1 MKKRINIL
9 LVFLVLAIIGCSNG
23 EVKESY
29 KKQQYALIRGMNAFQ
44 EGKYSLAIDEYLK
57 AYKIDKTDI
66 FTMKQLAITY
76 SKLNDFENSERFY
89 KKILDIDSKDSITLY
104 NLSVLYYNQKKYR
117 ESLKLLENISIE
129 SVTNE
134 IRKMIGFNYYRLEEL
149 DNAYGELS
157 IIKDFMLDDVEFAK
171 VYSEVLLK
179 LGKLGELHP
188 YISKLY
194 KENPSNYEVV
204 YIYGRHLSENVA
216 RKMEAEDLYRNYI
229 IDYGSN
235 KYIVLE
241 LARLYYLRAEYNEA
255 RKIVNLIP
263 EKLKYDVDVLKM
275 ELKIYDKLGKKTKV
289 IELKELLKKV
299 EKD

>member
-9 LVFLVLAIIGCSNG
+9 LMFVLLVIVGCSNG

-29 KKQQYALIRGMNAFQ
+29 KQQKYALIKGMNASQ
-44 EGKYSLAIDEYLK
+44 EGKYSLAIEEYLK

-66 FTMKQLAITY
+66 FTLKQLAITY
-76 SKLNDFENSERFY
+76 SKLNDYDNSERFY
-89 KKILDIDSKDSITLY
+89 KKILDIEPKDSTTLY
-104 NLSVLYYNQKKYR
+104 NLSVLYYNQKRYD
-117 ESLKLLENISIE
+117 ESLKLLENISVE

-134 IRKMIGFNYYRLEEL
+134 IRKMIGFNYYRLKEYN
-149 DNAYGELS
+149 NAYIELTR
-157 IIKDFMLDDVEFAK
+157 IKDFMFDNIEFAK
-171 VYSEVLLK
+171 IYSEVLLE

-194 KENPSNYEVV
+194 KENKSNYEVV

-216 RKMEAEDLYRNYI
+216 RRREAEEVYREYI
-229 IDYGSN
+229 ISYGPN

-255 RKIVNLIP
+255 RKIINLIP
-263 EKLKYDVDVLKM
+263 EKLKYDKEVLKM
-275 ELKIYDKLGKKTKV
+275 EAKIYEKLGDKTKV
-289 IELKELLKKV
+289 IELEELLKKV
-299 EKD
+299 ERE

>member
-1 MKKRINIL
+1 MKKKINIL
-9 LVFLVLAIIGCSNG
+9 LALVVLVIVGCSNG

-29 KKQQYALIRGMNAFQ
+29 KAQQYALIRGMNASQ

-57 AYKIDKTDI
+57 AYKIDKTDT
-66 FTMKQLAITY
+66 FVMRQLAITY
-76 SKLNDFENSERFY
+76 SKLNDYDNSERFY
-89 KKILDIDSKDSITLY
+89 KKILDVDPKDSITLY
-104 NLSVLYYNQKKYR
+104 NLSVLYYNQQRYN
-117 ESLKLLENISIE
+117 ESLKLLEDISIE

-134 IRKMIGFNYYRLEEL
+134 IRKMIGFNYYRLEEY
-149 DNAYGELS
+149 DNAYTELTK
-157 IIKDFMLDDVEFAK
+157 IKDYMLEDIEFAK
-171 VYSEVLLK
+171 VYSEVLLE

-216 RKMEAEDLYRNYI
+216 RKREAEDLYRDYI
-229 IDYGSN
+229 IGYGPN
-235 KYIVLE
+235 KFIVIE

-263 EKLKYDVDVLKM
+263 EKLKYDADVLRM
-275 ELKIYDKLGKKTKV
+275 ELKIYDKLDNKAKV
-289 IELKELLKKV
+289 VEIEELLKKV
-299 EKD
+299 EKE